1 VEKRFRNAIDIRAF
15 FFKKFSDKQR
25 RKKRE
30 KKQRADKYISVGI
43 AITLD
48 AKRRPNIHAIADID
62 SRMVEEVVY

>member
-1 VEKRFRNAIDIRAF
+1 MQSTSELSSSRNSLTNEEEKR
-15 FFKKFSDKQR
+15 KK
-25 RKKRE
+25 E
-30 KKQRADKYISVGI
+30 KQRADKYISVGI